1 MGHRHSEERET
12 EPKQVLPSS
21 DESKESNPFLSNNDI
36 ALLTLATPF
45 LSPNGQRLISFFIN
59 FDQSSFPAPDFGGVQ
74 KLLGNADSNKL
85 LQDIL
90 PALLGLAGKMNQ
102 TGIDP
107 GLFRSI
113 LGMFNNN
120 AAQPSQAAN

>member
-1 MGHRHSEERET
+1 MSHRHSEERET

-36 ALLTLATPF
+36 TLLTMAAPF

-59 FDQSSFPAPDFGGVQ
+59 FGQSSLPAPDFGGVQ
-74 KLLGNADSNKL
+74 KLLGNTDSNKL
-85 LQDIL
+85 LQDLL
-90 PALLGLAGKMNQ
+90 PALLGLAGRMNQ
-102 TGIDP
+102 SGIDP
-107 GLFRSI
+107 SLFTSL

-120 AAQPSQAAN
+120 AQSGQGSN